1 VEEQSTL
8 STGLP
13 PAARTRWRSLGDLF
27 GAAPQ
32 APRKPKTAK
41 PIKRVFNITLT
52 QPGPFAFAGV
62 GLHSIPGILLF
73 DIICCTKIPEF
84 SKACA
89 LKNRIGI
96 DAAT

>member
-1 VEEQSTL
+1 MWLLPRVDVRGFLWRYFSCEHE
-8 STGLP
+8 GLDVQIFGVVQGG
-13 PAARTRWRSLGDLF
+13 RS
-27 GAAPQ
+27 
-32 APRKPKTAK
+32 PRPCNL
-41 PIKRVFNITLT
+41 PL
-52 QPGPFAFAGV
+52 V

>member
-1 VEEQSTL
+1 LIALLDAERINCFWGVAGVPAERVAEESA
-8 STGLP
+8 G
-13 PAARTRWRSLGDLF
+13 SL
-27 GAAPQ
+27 
-32 APRKPKTAK
+32 TA
-41 PIKRVFNITLT
+41 
-52 QPGPFAFAGV
+52 V

>member
-1 VEEQSTL
+1 M
-8 STGLP
+8 
-13 PAARTRWRSLGDLF
+13 
-27 GAAPQ
+27 
-32 APRKPKTAK
+32 
-41 PIKRVFNITLT
+41 KRVRIDYTIYS
-52 QPGPFAFAGV
+52 PDV

-96 DAAT
+96 DAVT